1 MQNLLKSVTINLP
14 KVIGQKRWII
24 NKGKKKG
31 KENMATNIQT
41 LIEEFKQGKH
51 NDLLKDIYVD
61 EAVLTYQQERYV
73 KALEEFKKLYGEKEV
88 EIYSAPGRSE
98 VGGNHTDHQF
108 GKVLATSINL
118 DAIAIVAPLEE
129 AVIDLK
135 SEGYDRIKVDL
146 EHLDKED
153 VKEGSSQA
161 LIAGVAYKLKEDGYK
176 IGGFEAYVTS
186 DVLNGAGMSSSA
198 AFEVLIGNILSGL
211 YNNMEISP
219 VFLAQAGQ
227 FAENEFFGKPCGLM
241 DQMASS
247 VGGLINIDFKDPKK
261 PVIKKVDV
269 DFEEYGHSLCIVDT
283 KGSHADLTD
292 DYAAIPEEMKKV
304 ANFFDKAV
312 LREVDKDDF
321 YLNLPKIREILGDRA
336 VLRAMHLFEENKRV
350 DEQVKAL
357 EDGDFETFKKLIK
370 ESGDSSFKYLQNVYS
385 SHDLTNQ
392 SESIGLA
399 ISDICLGDKGVS
411 RVHGGGF
418 AGTIQAFVPDDI
430 VGMYKKSVEH
440 VFGEGACHV
449 LKVRPYGGMKV
460 L

>member
-1 MQNLLKSVTINLP
+1 
-14 KVIGQKRWII
+14 
-24 NKGKKKG
+24 
-31 KENMATNIQT
+31 MATNIQT
-41 LIEEFKQGKH
+41 LIEEFKQGKY

-61 EAVLTYQQERYV
+61 EAVIGYQQERYV

-118 DAIAIVAPLEE
+118 DAIAIVAPKDE

-135 SEGYDRIKVDL
+135 SEGYDRITVDL

-153 VKEGSSQA
+153 VKEGSSEA
-161 LIAGVAYKLKEDGYK
+161 LIAGVAYKLKEEGYK

-211 YNNMEISP
+211 YNDMKISP

-247 VGGLINIDFKDPKK
+247 VGGLINIDFEDPQNPK
-261 PVIKKVDV
+261 IKKVDV

-292 DYAAIPEEMKKV
+292 DYAAIQEEMKKV

-312 LREVDKDDF
+312 LREVNKDDF

-392 SESIGLA
+392 SVSIGLA
-399 ISDICLGDKGVS
+399 MSDISLGDKGVS

-418 AGTIQAFVPDDI
+418 AGTIQAFVPNDI
-430 VGMYKKSVEH
+430 VAMYKKNMEH

>member
-1 MQNLLKSVTINLP
+1 MPNNVKKLKEAL
-14 KVIGQKRWII
+14 KE
-24 NKGKKKG
+24 GKY
-31 KENMATNIQT
+31 NQ
-41 LIEEFKQGKH
+41 
-51 NDLLKDIYVD
+51 LLKDIYVD
-61 EAVLTYQQERYV
+61 ESVLAYQQERYI
-73 KALEEFKKLYGEKEV
+73 KALESFEKIYGEKEV

-98 VGGNHTDHQF
+98 VGGNHTDHQY

-118 DAIAIVAPLEE
+118 DAIAIVAPKDE

-135 SEGYDRIKVDL
+135 SEGYDRIQVDL
-146 EHLDKED
+146 DHLDKND
-153 VKEGSSQA
+153 VKEGSSES
-161 LIAGVAYKLKEDGYK
+161 LIAGVAFKLKEEGYK

-211 YNNMEISP
+211 YNDMKISP

-247 VGGLINIDFKDPKK
+247 VGGLINIDFEDPKNPK
-261 PVIKKVDV
+261 IKKVEV

-292 DYAAIPEEMKKV
+292 DYAAIPEEMKEV
-304 ANFFDKAV
+304 AGFFDKAV

-350 DEQVKAL
+350 DELVKAL

-370 ESGDSSFKYLQNVYS
+370 ESGNSSFKYLQNVYS
-385 SHDLTNQ
+385 NHDLNNQ
-392 SESIGLA
+392 SVSIGLA
-399 ISDICLGDKGVS
+399 MSDISLGDRGVS

-418 AGTIQAFVPDDI
+418 AGTIQAFVPNDI
-430 VGMYKKSVEH
+430 VGMYKKNMEH